1 MKAAWRCSGR
11 FRVLASAFGPGEV
24 WARSQDKTHPC
35 GAPNVRGDSALES
48 EPGLVPVPVRDSLTP
63 GLPVLQDSD
72 GDSHRISPSP
82 VVHVRGLCEAVVEA
96 DLIDALEKFG
106 SIW

>member
-1 MKAAWRCSGR
+1 MTGAAVG
-11 FRVLASAFGPGEV
+11 
-24 WARSQDKTHPC
+24 
-35 GAPNVRGDSALES
+35 N
-48 EPGLVPVPVRDSLTP
+48 PGLLY
-63 GLPVLQDSD
+63 VLQDSD

-106 SIW
+106 TIW

>member
-1 MKAAWRCSGR
+1 MTGAAVGN
-11 FRVLASAFGPGEV
+11 L
-24 WARSQDKTHPC
+24 
-35 GAPNVRGDSALES
+35 
-48 EPGLVPVPVRDSLTP
+48 
-63 GLPVLQDSD
+63 GLPYVLQDSD

-106 SIW
+106 TIW

>member
-1 MKAAWRCSGR
+1 MRKISSQVRTSLPGWDHHGR
-11 FRVLASAFGPGEV
+11 PL
-24 WARSQDKTHPC
+24 C
-35 GAPNVRGDSALES
+35 
-48 EPGLVPVPVRDSLTP
+48 
-63 GLPVLQDSD
+63 VLQDID

-106 SIW
+106 TIW